1 MKRLCLMCSVAVLF
15 CLCAVQAGEKR
26 YKFALVCKAM
36 DSEFWTDMRNGATE
50 AAARLG
56 NVDVVVLAPD
66 REVNVQQQ
74 VAIVDDLIVQNVDGI
89 AIAPCG
95 ANELIPVMEEARNAG
110 IPVILVDTD
119 AAWENK
125 LAFAGTNNRK
135 GGRQAGERIVNLLGG
150 KGTVAIITGIMG
162 HQTHI
167 DRVAG
172 AMEVFSQYPGIRIVA
187 QQPANGERSLGM
199 TVMEN
204 ILTGNPDLDALFSTN
219 ATMGLGAYEA
229 AKAVDAK
236 CIIVGFDSDS
246 EMLGLIKAGE
256 IDSLVAQGAY
266 DMGHIGIESLYKHL
280 QGESIPKLIDVPSEL
295 VTRENVDKHLK
306 K

>member
-1 MKRLCLMCSVAVLF
+1 MRKVCLLSAVVVMFCMCAGL
-15 CLCAVQAGEKR
+15 AGEKR
-26 YKFALVCKAM
+26 YKMALVCKAM
-36 DSEFWTDMRNGATE
+36 DSEFWTDMRKGAAD
-50 AAARLG
+50 AAAKLG

-74 VAIVDDLIVQNVDGI
+74 VQIMDDLTVQGVDGI

-95 ANELIPVMEEARNAG
+95 ANELIPVMQGATDAG

-119 AAWENK
+119 AAWDNK
-125 LAFAGTNNRK
+125 IAFAGTNNRK
-135 GGRQAGERIVNLLGG
+135 GGQQAAERIAKLLDG
-150 KGTVAIITGIMG
+150 KGSVAIITGIMG
-162 HQTHI
+162 HQSHI

-172 AMEVFSQYPGIRIVA
+172 AMDVFKNYPGIKIVS

-204 ILTGNPDLDALFSTN
+204 ILTANPDLDALFSTN

-229 AKAVDAK
+229 MKAAGAK

-246 EMLGLIKAGE
+246 EMLGLIRDGE

-266 DMGHIGIESLYKHL
+266 DMGRIGIESLYRHI
-280 QGESIPKLIDVPSEL
+280 QGEKLPRLIDVPSEL

-306 K
+306 R